1 MTSDPKADGAN
12 PPPAENLQILRDY
25 LDQAPE
31 ELAEWAREQ
40 KKLLGADTV
49 GVDEA
54 PSAPTPEPEAEG
66 NDAEEDEPEDFY
78 NDMEGEDDIL
88 QLRRTP
94 GSKKAQASTKKNATA
109 TAGTTPA
116 AKKPA
121 AKKPADASAASTKGP
136 RSAPRKGW
144 SGLSTGS
151 RMALV
156 LLLIA
161 GVAGGVKL
169 AGQTAGDDTATV
181 TPSMGSATAM
191 GSGSSDV
198 DSAAR
203 ITELTSVIEQDPQEI
218 EARLELGV
226 LYFNDR
232 QIERA
237 QEQWLEVTELSPE
250 DVTAWYNLGFSYL
263 SMQPAEM
270 DLAREA
276 WQRVVELDPQSEMA
290 RTVSMHM
297 QGLEMPASSDE
308 PTG

>member
-1 MTSDPKADGAN
+1 MTNDPQAGGAK
-12 PPPAENLQILRDY
+12 PLPAENLEILRDY
-25 LDQAPE
+25 LDLAPE
-31 ELAEWAREQ
+31 ELAEWAQEQ
-40 KKLLGADTV
+40 KKQLGLDTV
-49 GVDEA
+49 DIQEA
-54 PSAPTPEPEAEG
+54 PSVPTPEPQADG
-66 NDAEEDEPEDFY
+66 SDAEEDESEDFY

-94 GSKKAQASTKKNATA
+94 GSKKARTSTKKNASAGAAPAVKKTA
-109 TAGTTPA
+109 A
-116 AKKPA
+116 AKPGA
-121 AKKPADASAASTKGP
+121 AADASRKGA
-136 RSAPRKGW
+136 RTAQRKGW

-161 GVAGGVKL
+161 GIAGGVKL
-169 AGQTAGDDTATV
+169 AGQTGGDDTATV

-191 GSGSSDV
+191 GSGSGDV

-203 ITELTSVIEQDPQEI
+203 IAELTSVIEQDPQEI

-232 QIERA
+232 QIEQA

-270 DLAREA
+270 ELARDA